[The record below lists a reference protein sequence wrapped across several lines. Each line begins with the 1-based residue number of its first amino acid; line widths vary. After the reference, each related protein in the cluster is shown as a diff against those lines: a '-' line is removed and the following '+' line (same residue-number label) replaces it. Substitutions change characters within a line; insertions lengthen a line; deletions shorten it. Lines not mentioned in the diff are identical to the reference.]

1 MIITSFIVF
10 MGIFL
15 GIGLWATSLHKNTT
29 EDYLL
34 AGRNVNPWLAGLSAC
49 ASEKSG
55 FTFIGYVGMVYM
67 VGLSGVWLFLGMYT
81 AYFFFLPKMA
91 AKTKHLSDTH
101 NFETYTDLLDDFRKN
116 KSFTKLVPIAGIIT
130 IVFLGL
136 YAAAQLTAGSKALNV
151 LFGWPEATGALIG
164 AVILLF
170 YSYSGG
176 IRASIWT
183 DAAQMA
189 AMVLSMGV
197 LLVGSIIAAGGFG
210 DFWTNLQNIEPGF
223 TSFIP
228 DAFMPVFL
236 LWLGWFFGGIGIS
249 GQPQIMIRFMAV
261 NTASN
266 AKKAH
271 YVFLGSNMI
280 FVFLTTL
287 TAMAARLLLDH
298 SGDPELT
305 LPLLAMGHLP
315 EAMVGLMLAGL
326 FASTM
331 STADSQVLSCSAALS
346 QNIIPKWKGQYDK
359 AKLSTFLVI
368 TLVTL
373 VALYG
378 PNSVFTLVV
387 AAWGG
392 LAAAFGPLAIL
403 RFLGK
408 HPSERLS
415 LLIMMI
421 GLLTALMWRFGGL
434 SSQLFEAAPGIAA
447 GFIIYIMAYIYKRI
461 RGEKL

>member
-1 MIITSFIVF
+1 MIIASFTVF
-10 MGIFL
+10 LTLFL
-15 GIGLWATSLHKNTT
+15 GIGLWATSRHVNTT

-55 FTFIGYVGMVYM
+55 FTFIGYVGMIYLN
-67 VGLSGVWLFLGMYT
+67 GLSGIWLFLGMYT

-91 AKTKHLSDTH
+91 SKTKHLSDTH
-101 NFETYTDLLDDFRKN
+101 RFESYTDLLDDFRKN
-116 KSFTKLVPIAGIIT
+116 KSFSKLVPIAGLIT
-130 IVFLGL
+130 IIFLGI
-136 YAAAQLTAGSKALNV
+136 YAAAQLTAGSKALTV
-151 LFGWPEATGALIG
+151 LFRWHEAAGALIG
-164 AVILLF
+164 AVILLL

-183 DAAQMA
+183 DTAQMA
-189 AMVLSMGV
+189 AMVLSMGA
-197 LLVGSIIAAGGFG
+197 LLVGSVYASGGPLG
-210 DFWTNLQNIEPGF
+210 FWSSLQSIEPGF

-228 DAFMPVFL
+228 NAYMPIFL

-249 GQPQIMIRFMAV
+249 GQPHIMIRFMSV
-261 NTASN
+261 SSPSD

-271 YVFLGSNMI
+271 YVFLGSNMV
-280 FVFLTTL
+280 FVILTTL

-298 SGDPELT
+298 TGDPELT
-305 LPLLAMGHLP
+305 LPLLAMEYLP
-315 EAMVGLMLAGL
+315 DFIVGLMLAGL

-346 QNIIPKWKGQYDK
+346 QNIIPKWKGKYDK
-359 AKLSTFLVI
+359 AKLSTLIII

-373 VALYG
+373 TAIYG
-378 PNSVFTLVV
+378 PKSVFTLVV

-392 LAAAFGPLAIL
+392 LAAAFAPLAIV

-408 HPSERLS
+408 HPSEMQSLAMIIVGLS
-415 LLIMMI
+415 TAMI
-421 GLLTALMWRFGGL
+421 WRFSGL
-434 SSQLFEAAPGIAA
+434 SAELFEAAPGILA
-447 GFIIYIMAYIYKRI
+447 GFTTYLFICIYKELK
-461 RGEKL
+461 GENT